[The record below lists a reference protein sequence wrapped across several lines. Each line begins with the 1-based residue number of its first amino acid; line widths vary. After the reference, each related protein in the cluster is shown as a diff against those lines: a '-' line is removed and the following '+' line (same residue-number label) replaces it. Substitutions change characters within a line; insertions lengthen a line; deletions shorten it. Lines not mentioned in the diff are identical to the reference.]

1 MSLRSILA
9 SLAGG
14 ALLASV
20 LAGTAAAHAHQS
32 FGLYDVA
39 IGWLNEPTY
48 DGLPNA
54 VQVLVKD
61 GSGKPVSDVTNFT
74 VTLSAGGKDSAPLP
88 LESSFDADTGTGTE
102 GQYTAEVIPTLA
114 GDYTFHLKGTIHDQA
129 VDHAFTSGEQTFDSP
144 ANPGAIEFPVQVP
157 AAGEIATRVD
167 RVDDRAQSAGD
178 AAGQA
183 LVVGGVLGGLGVILG
198 LIGIGVGVANRRR
211 SVG

>member
-1 MSLRSILA
+1 
-9 SLAGG
+9 
-14 ALLASV
+14 
-20 LAGTAAAHAHQS
+20 
-32 FGLYDVA
+32 
-39 IGWLNEPTY
+39 
-48 DGLPNA
+48 
-54 VQVLVKD
+54 
-61 GSGKPVSDVTNFT
+61 
-74 VTLSAGGKDSAPLP
+74 
-88 LESSFDADTGTGTE
+88 
-102 GQYTAEVIPTLA
+102 
-114 GDYTFHLKGTIHDQA
+114 KGTIHDQA